1 MNILYSPELGK
12 LNPMGAFKYRSRDR
26 ECVAIVEGSVYGNR
40 IQYSEYGKDDHV
52 EMDVS
57 ELIHVKMESLNV

>member
-1 MNILYSPELGK
+1 
-12 LNPMGAFKYRSRDR
+12 MGAFKYRSRDR

-57 ELIHVKMESLNV
+57 ELIHVKMESLDV